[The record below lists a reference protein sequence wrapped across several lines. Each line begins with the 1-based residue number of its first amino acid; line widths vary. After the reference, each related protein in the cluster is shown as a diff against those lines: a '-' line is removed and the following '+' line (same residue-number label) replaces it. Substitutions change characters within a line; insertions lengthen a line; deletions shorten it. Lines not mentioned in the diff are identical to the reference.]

1 MKKEFS
7 VEEKLEAIS
16 YVFQGE
22 SARSVSDRLHLGHHL
37 LYEWLDAYR
46 SKGIPGLKPKKKG
59 RSKLPYEERCKIV
72 REYHERE
79 LTLHQLSVKY
89 NISESAICT
98 WAKLVERNGF
108 EALASHKSRPSKT
121 YERMVKRLPNWA
133 QAIEELRRNEHADL
147 DVLLEL
153 KKMARSTFYYH
164 LKHSKK
170 KDKYREEKDMIY
182 AIFHKHKGRYGYRR
196 ITLELRNRNRLIN
209 HKTVKKLMDEL
220 ELKSEVRKVR
230 YRSYKGE
237 VGKTTPNIIDRDF
250 VADRPYQKLATDVTQ
265 MTVGGCKIYLSPIL
279 DMCDGEIL
287 SYTIADA
294 PNLEMVMGMLN
305 QMYER
310 IDLPEGVILHS
321 DQGWHYQ
328 HAAYQKSL
336 QKHHIIQSMSRKGNC
351 LDNAM
356 MENFFGLMKSEL
368 LYPGKYTSAEVFKK
382 DLIEY
387 IEYYNNERIK
397 LRLNRM
403 SPVQYRTQFQMSNNV

>member
-1 MKKEFS
+1 
-7 VEEKLEAIS
+7 
-16 YVFQGE
+16 
-22 SARSVSDRLHLGHHL
+22 
-37 LYEWLDAYR
+37 
-46 SKGIPGLKPKKKG
+46 
-59 RSKLPYEERCKIV
+59 
-72 REYHERE
+72 
-79 LTLHQLSVKY
+79 
-89 NISESAICT
+89 
-98 WAKLVERNGF
+98 
-108 EALASHKSRPSKT
+108 
-121 YERMVKRLPNWA
+121 
-133 QAIEELRRNEHADL
+133 
-147 DVLLEL
+147 
-153 KKMARSTFYYH
+153 MARSTFYYH
-164 LKHSKK
+164 LKNSKK
-170 KDKYREEKDMIY
+170 EDKYREDKDMIY
-182 AIFHKHKGRYGYRR
+182 TIFHRHKGRYGYRR

-220 ELKSEVRKVR
+220 GLKSEVRKVK
-230 YRSYKGE
+230 YRSYKGA
-237 VGKTTPNIIDRDF
+237 VGKTAPNIIDRDF

-287 SYTIADA
+287 SYTITEA
-294 PNLEMVMGMLN
+294 PNLEMVMSMLN

-310 IDLPEGVILHS
+310 IELPKGAVLHS

-336 QKHHIIQSMSRKGNC
+336 KKHGITQSMSRKGNC

-397 LRLNRM
+397 LRLNGM